1 MKRISPYFLA
11 STAMLATLSIIFDLL
26 PSIRV
31 PWGMKIDFVGTVWV
45 LGFYLYGLSEAL
57 LISGITTIYILSFS
71 PTGLV
76 GATMKFIATVPM
88 FLVPAAITY
97 LPFFFSEKKSGKF
110 NSIPIML
117 VVCVVATLVRI
128 AVASLVNLYWAVP
141 LWWGGISPNDV
152 IQIFGG
158 IMPFVVFVA
167 SMNVLQGIVDS
178 IVPWFLAFKVKLSDH
193 FGTW

>member
-1 MKRISPYFLA
+1 MYKRRLPYFIA

-57 LISGITTIYILSFS
+57 LISAITTIYITLFS

-88 FLVPAAITY
+88 FLVPAGMAH
-97 LPFFFSEKKSGKF
+97 LPFFSEK
-110 NSIPIML
+110 NSRTFSRVPVML
-117 VVCVVATLVRI
+117 VVCVVATIVRV

-141 LWWGGISPNDV
+141 FYMGVSLNDV
-152 IQIFGG
+152 LKIFGG
-158 IMPFVVFVA
+158 IMPFIAFVA
-167 SMNVLQGIVDS
+167 SMNVLQSIVDS
-178 IVPWFLAFKVKLSDH
+178 VLPWFLAFKAKLSDH